1 MEKND
6 GNQQNF
12 SGSWSYV
19 SNSKLNLMESEF
31 NHFFLR
37 EKKNILISA
46 LFDSTVWA
54 VYVGKSS
61 VLVTF
66 PNTQTILDQTK
77 EKRIIA
83 EWDSVSIT

>member
-1 MEKND
+1 MKKND

-19 SNSKLNLMESEF
+19 SNSKLNSMESEF

-46 LFDSTVWA
+46 LFDSTV
-54 VYVGKSS
+54 
-61 VLVTF
+61 
-66 PNTQTILDQTK
+66 
-77 EKRIIA
+77 
-83 EWDSVSIT
+83 